1 MSNLRLGLRFDIAS
15 QAMTCDHCGN
25 DFEVEKLA
33 DSTSN
38 DADSEASYDVYVYVC
53 PDCGGELAVDTKNDA
68 IGFCPYC
75 GGASMLYDRIRKE
88 WKPDTI
94 IPFMI
99 TREQCKENYLRKVKK
114 NPFISSQYR
123 NPELIES
130 FRGIYLPYWY
140 FEGRQDG
147 QYCLHET
154 TTGKTSKEVTTT
166 VFEKN
171 YQVAYTLSG
180 ISFDASIGFDDHIS
194 EQLQP
199 FDTDGQTAFH
209 PGYLSGF
216 YAEIGDAD
224 KKEYE
229 AYACEQFQDYTR
241 NLIIESEGSEAKN
254 LIIPTRVQSVSHAL
268 HPVWFM
274 SYRRK
279 NELIYAAVNGQTGK
293 VAADLPLSPLRILL
307 AALLSVLLIFGAV
320 NLVMNLLPSIKAGAT
335 LMICSLLTFTY
346 TALLQDT
353 YLTTLARCLHMPIR
367 TAHPSIRIPSCI
379 VTALLVAGI
388 ILIATD
394 GSYGKARAIFG
405 GVLSVPSFLYLV
417 RLLLFASCLF
427 IQSSQGTAHRSHLSA
442 GKRRNQNRESLQ
454 CSVYLPV
461 LRFVCRKRRPL
472 VPRVHGNSRQADVLF
487 ALCGAGRVYSG
498 ACDGSYRLS
507 DNRCQAAACS
517 DE

>member
-1 MSNLRLGLRFDIAS
+1 M
-15 QAMTCDHCGN
+15 
-25 DFEVEKLA
+25 
-33 DSTSN
+33 
-38 DADSEASYDVYVYVC
+38 
-53 PDCGGELAVDTKNDA
+53 
-68 IGFCPYC
+68 
-75 GGASMLYDRIRKE
+75 
-88 WKPDTI
+88 
-94 IPFMI
+94 
-99 TREQCKENYLRKVKK
+99 
-114 NPFISSQYR
+114 
-123 NPELIES
+123 
-130 FRGIYLPYWY
+130 PYWY

-405 GVLSVPSFLYLV
+405 GVLSVPSFCIWFAYFCSHLV
-417 RLLLFASCLF
+417 FSYRVYKGLRTGLTSQLESGVIKTAKAYNVLF
-427 IQSSQGTAHRSHLSA
+427 ICL
-442 GKRRNQNRESLQ
+442 
-454 CSVYLPV
+454 CSVLFVGSAALWFLGFMEIPGKLMCYLLCAALGACILALAMV
-461 LRFVCRKRRPL
+461 HIAFQTTVAKRRP
-472 VPRVHGNSRQADVLF
+472 VQMNKK
-487 ALCGAGRVYSG
+487 GAY
-498 ACDGSYRLS
+498 Y
-507 DNRCQAAACS
+507 
-517 DE
+517 DEK